1 MTFNET
7 LIKKKQVEPIFLVKY
22 SQELTFWTN
31 FTIWARVWSKTTTNI
46 RTFFLSRLIKVGKF
60 QKAFSNVL
68 FLEKLAMRCFL
79 ASQPQIFKEFD
90 RNEKMYMFAMC
101 VFEQFLKQ
109 HSLRIGKPHCCQSDP
124 CHLPTWQ

>member
-46 RTFFLSRLIKVGKF
+46 RTFSFIKIDKGGKNFRRHF
-60 QKAFSNVL
+60 QMCYFWENLPWDV
-68 FLEKLAMRCFL
+68 FL
-79 ASQPQIFKEFD
+79 ASQPQIFKEGG
-90 RNEKMYMFAMC
+90 NEKMYMFKMF

-109 HSLRIGKPHCCQSDP
+109 HSRIGKPPCCQSDP